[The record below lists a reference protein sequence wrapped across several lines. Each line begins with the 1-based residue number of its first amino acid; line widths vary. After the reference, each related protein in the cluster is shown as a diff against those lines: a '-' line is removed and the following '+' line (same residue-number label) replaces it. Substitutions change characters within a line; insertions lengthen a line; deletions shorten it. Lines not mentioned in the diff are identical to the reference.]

1 MTSSHPQET
10 IAGTSDRKAIRRVVV
25 ASSIGTVVEWYDFAL
40 YGAASALIFAPL
52 FFPEQG
58 GIGGTLASFA
68 VFAVAFFVRPL
79 GGLIAAHI
87 GDKVGRKPVLIFTVT
102 LMGAATVAVGLL
114 PTYAQIGIWAPI
126 LLVLSRLLQGLGA
139 GAEFAGAVTAV
150 AEYTPAKQRGF
161 YTSFAQASVG
171 VAISLSTGVFALLAL
186 MPRDILLAWAWR
198 VPFLASAVLFLVAIY
213 IRRRIEETPEFVKTQ
228 STIEKTAI
236 KPERVPLFTAIKES
250 PRALIIGILC
260 GSGLNVFGYLV
271 NTFALSYMVNTL
283 KVPALVGTLGVVVA
297 AGSSVFTIPLWG
309 RLSDRIGR
317 RPVFIGGAIFS
328 ALFVF
333 PFFLLLGTRE
343 PALIITAMGLAYGIG
358 QGAMLGAQSAFLSE
372 LFPTRYRFTAIAASR
387 EINAMALGGT
397 TPFIATALVG
407 AAGGSPWMVVAF
419 VVTCLG
425 LTIAALA
432 ASKTVKSPVMK
443 AELQQA

>member
-1 MTSSHPQET
+1 MSTSHLQGASS
-10 IAGTSDRKAIRRVVV
+10 GSSDSKAVRRVVV

-87 GDKVGRKPVLIFTVT
+87 GDKIGRKPVLIATVT

-126 LLVLSRLLQGLGA
+126 LLVFSRLLQGLGA

-150 AEYTPAKQRGF
+150 AEYTPEKHRGF

-171 VAISLSTGVFALLAL
+171 LAITLSTGVFALLAL

-198 VPFLASAVLFLVAIY
+198 IPFLASAVLFLVAVY
-213 IRRRIEETPEFVKTQ
+213 IRRRIEETPEFVKVQ
-228 STIEKTAI
+228 NKAETAG

-283 KVPALVGTLGVVVA
+283 KVPALIGTLGVVAA
-297 AGSSVFTIPLWG
+297 AGSSIFTIPFFG
-309 RLSDRIGR
+309 RLSDRVGR

-343 PALIITAMGLAYGIG
+343 PWLIVMAMALAYGIG

-387 EINAMALGGT
+387 EVNAMALGGT
-397 TPFIATALVG
+397 TPFIATALVS
-407 AAGGSPWMVVAF
+407 AAGGSPWMVVVF
-419 VVTCLG
+419 VLTCLAV
-425 LTIAALA
+425 TIGALA
-432 ASKTVKSPVMK
+432 ASKSVKSP
-443 AELQQA
+443 APQTALQEA